1 VKIAS
6 PDLASTERHAL
17 DSSDASEFRE
27 AFGVRRIP
35 ALSTSPGGSFQKAP
49 EYGALQ
55 TLRDGDRLA
64 PFRASAAFT
73 LMEVVIASAIFFL
86 AIFAI
91 LALVSNTLRNARS
104 LRHIQVD
111 AGMVAAQ
118 LFKTNKFSEQVE
130 SGDFGSAYPDYSWS
144 VESMEAQTNGLW
156 QFNVV
161 VMRRGQREPVDQMSL
176 FIFSPESSTGPFGPG
191 PGPRPR

>member
-1 VKIAS
+1 MK
-6 PDLASTERHAL
+6 R
-17 DSSDASEFRE
+17 
-27 AFGVRRIP
+27 
-35 ALSTSPGGSFQKAP
+35 
-49 EYGALQ
+49 
-55 TLRDGDRLA
+55 
-64 PFRASAAFT
+64 SAQAFT

-104 LRHIQVD
+104 LRHIEVD

-118 LFKTNKFSEQVE
+118 LFKTNKFSEQIE
-130 SGDFGSAYPDYSWS
+130 SGDFGRAYPDYSWS

-191 PGPRPR
+191 RR